1 MKNLCNLLIVAELQI
16 IIKAVF
22 AKLFR
27 MLALLLTLCAN
38 KVVCSTQTQC
48 DALWIKIRNFVQK
61 IASFLSL
68 CVMKVSS
75 YLGFDSASRKFL
87 ASKKLVA

>member
-38 KVVCSTQTQC
+38 KVVCSTQTQRIAMHC
-48 DALWIKIRNFVQK
+48 AQIDEFQFRNYSMTHRILNTLW
-61 IASFLSL
+61 FLTF
-68 CVMKVSS
+68 MGFKPQTSS
-75 YLGFDSASRKFL
+75 W
-87 ASKKLVA
+87 